1 MKNPGNSIVGKKQML
16 RGGDSEPRNAN
27 IMKMLNLLGFGEH
40 SGNGVPD
47 IFSIWEESG
56 LAEPII
62 EEYFG
67 EDGPAKTVITL
78 PLTLKVTEKVPKKSA
93 EKKITEKTQ
102 IQMEAILA
110 NMVLGEWYRSS
121 DLIGILDVKESRTKI
136 LLRLMVKTGML
147 VDDGTTKGKRY
158 QINER
163 NV

>member
-1 MKNPGNSIVGKKQML
+1 MH
-16 RGGDSEPRNAN
+16 AN
-27 IMKMLNLLGFGEH
+27 IMKLLNLLGFGEH

-67 EDGPAKTVITL
+67 EEGPAKTVITL
-78 PLTLKVTEKVPKKSA
+78 PLTLKVTEKVTEKVPKKVPKKSA

-110 NMVLGEWYRSS
+110 NMVPGEWYRSS

-136 LLRLMVKTGML
+136 FLRLMVKTGML

-158 QINER
+158 QRNER